1 VNQSSYITGIITGIG
16 VHTELLEL
24 LDWDEFELDNLL
36 NMVSQTINDKNT
48 VSLIS
53 SVSDKLRQNGYSDI
67 VVNFICEY
75 LNGIVLKKEISY
87 DC

>member
-1 VNQSSYITGIITGIG
+1 VNQSSYITGILKGIG

-24 LDWDEFELDNLL
+24 LDWDELELDNLL

-48 VSLIS
+48 LSLIQT
-53 SVSDKLRQNGYSDI
+53 VSGKLRQNGYSDI
-67 VVNFICEY
+67 VVKFICEY
-75 LNGIVLKKEISY
+75 LNGIMLEKDVSY

>member
-24 LDWDEFELDNLL
+24 LDWDELELDNLL
-36 NMVSQTINDKNT
+36 NTVSQTINDKNT
-48 VSLIS
+48 VSLIQ

-75 LNGIVLKKEISY
+75 LNGIVIEKETSY

>member
-24 LDWDEFELDNLL
+24 LDWDELELDNLL
-36 NMVSQTINDKNT
+36 NTVSQTINDKNT
-48 VSLIS
+48 VSLIQ

-75 LNGIVLKKEISY
+75 LKF
-87 DC
+87 

>member
-16 VHTELLEL
+16 AHTELLEML
-24 LDWDEFELDNLL
+24 NWDELELDSLL
-36 NMVSQTINDKNT
+36 NTVSQTINDKNT
-48 VSLIS
+48 VSLIQT
-53 SVSDKLRQNGYSDI
+53 VSDKLRQNGYSDI

-75 LNGIVLKKEISY
+75 LNGIMIEKDVSY

>member
-1 VNQSSYITGIITGIG
+1 VNQSSYITGVIAGIG

-24 LDWDEFELDNLL
+24 LDWDEFELDSLL

-48 VSLIS
+48 MSLIS

>member
-24 LDWDEFELDNLL
+24 LDWDELELDNLL
-36 NMVSQTINDKNT
+36 NTVSQTINDKNT
-48 VSLIS
+48 VSLIQ
-53 SVSDKLRQNGYSDI
+53 SVSDKLRQNGYSDT

-75 LNGIVLKKEISY
+75 LKGIVIKKETSY

>member
-1 VNQSSYITGIITGIG
+1 MNQSSYITGIITGIG

-53 SVSDKLRQNGYSDI
+53 SVSDKLRQNGYSDT

>member
-24 LDWDEFELDNLL
+24 LDWDELELDNLL
-36 NMVSQTINDKNT
+36 NTVSQTINDKNT
-48 VSLIS
+48 VSLIQ
-53 SVSDKLRQNGYSDI
+53 SVSDKLRQCGYSDI
-67 VVNFICEY
+67 VVSFICKY
-75 LNGIVLKKEISY
+75 LNGIVLEKDVSY

>member
-1 VNQSSYITGIITGIG
+1 MNQSSYITGIITGIG

-24 LDWDEFELDNLL
+24 LDWDELELDNLL
-36 NMVSQTINDKNT
+36 NTVSQTINDKNT
-48 VSLIS
+48 VSLIQ
-53 SVSDKLRQNGYSDI
+53 SVSDKLRQNGYSDT

-75 LNGIVLKKEISY
+75 LNGIAIEKETSY

>member
-1 VNQSSYITGIITGIG
+1 MNQSSYITGIITGIG

-24 LDWDEFELDNLL
+24 LDWDELELDNLL
-36 NMVSQTINDKNT
+36 NTVSQTINDKNT
-48 VSLIS
+48 VSLIQ

-75 LNGIVLKKEISY
+75 LNGIVIEKETSY